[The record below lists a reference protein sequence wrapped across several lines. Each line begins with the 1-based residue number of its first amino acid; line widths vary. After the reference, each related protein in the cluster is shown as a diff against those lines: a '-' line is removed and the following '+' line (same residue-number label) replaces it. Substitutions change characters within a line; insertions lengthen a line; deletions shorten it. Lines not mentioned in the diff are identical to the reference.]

1 MKHKPIRRILA
12 GLLAG
17 MLCLS
22 MAPGAAFAEAAPGS
36 DPAAAEAVTAAATPE
51 TATPET
57 ALSPEAQAFVDA
69 VAALDREG
77 ILASVRDWAT
87 ASAAWQDDLD
97 NAELEAA
104 LNEAI
109 AASDTAS
116 APVYAAEDLYYA
128 IPEEEQQG
136 EAVQA
141 AYTALAALIASMQL
155 AMEQPELP
163 EDTGAPPDDDEI
175 YDVLYGD
182 LPDRPTGSYIGS
194 MGLPIATGQ
203 TRISISEWVTELY
216 DGVDA
221 HIDAGALHA
230 DGEIITVERVT
241 GEEYAVVPIMVQ
253 AEYPANGSTSE
264 IILPEDIV
272 LLDYEGN
279 AADAEE
285 AEDILHAA
293 YTDTSAAARGIY
305 VQAAQDFTAEFVY
318 TAPDGAQL
326 RKSLQVRV
334 TDGGGANPIAA
345 AKGGISTYA
354 AGPTPPFTT
363 GKITSIA
370 FEGGTWLV
378 WFNGLEAYCC
388 SHGLNG
394 QPNGCPTYSFAYVSK
409 LEPGQYTP
417 GNHYANQVNI
427 WGGLNQLSLGLL
439 EEKHSG
445 TAVSAYGL
453 TDENSAETAYRY
465 YDDTQLWI
473 MEHYPDSLAAQT
485 YRASAQALAEQRSG
499 NGVAAYSGE
508 NGYYTYIY
516 TPPAGYAWQTIAIV
530 GEEIPAEGGDTDTP
544 DLPEVP
550 AEYYASWS
558 ASPQTASGSLDL
570 SYGLNMHKI
579 GLATGETID
588 EAVFEITPS
597 ATGGSIDGG
606 SWRLTPADSQTVT
619 TGGHV
624 MDDTY
629 HTTGGSASASW
640 TMHYSVSKTSGSD
653 SGNVGPFDSQ
663 EEANAAANTAQSEAV
678 SRLQGEAQAAVDA
691 AIASARSQLAN
702 INFTVKETSV
712 PHGFD
717 AYAGS
722 TGCEQQVSVPADGSA
737 DVTIHNEEWSVQVNI
752 AKIDSETHQPIA
764 ADAKFAVFEW
774 DAVEQLYIPFGGY
787 NQYTVVRNED
797 GSYSVANGSSY
808 AVGSPADRTLYY
820 TQRNEGR
827 FLIVE
832 TKAPDS
838 YYGDWTDITQPGTS
852 GQVEG
857 KRAYAFTISKDN
869 DGTIIDLSNDDY
881 NADVGTADNGGTLLR
896 TSEGNTVTVT
906 LYDQPQEAERTYTTD
921 STGLA
926 NNEDHYTSTPVSGK
940 VTNDRVIGEIVLTKS
955 DLDQAV
961 EGADTALHGTASIE
975 GAVYDLYAAE
985 DILHP
990 DGVSGV
996 VDYSKIVDANGNPI
1010 WHTTVLTNGGWDTDY
1025 LPVLAKDHL
1034 VASAEIKDGVLAFA
1048 NLYLG
1053 KYYLV
1058 ERATGLV
1065 LPLDGNGQYYVSG
1078 QYPVLD
1084 RTLQPTGE
1092 YKPLAANSRGEYT
1105 DYIYKNQ
1112 YSAVAEGR
1120 ALSGV
1125 KTYDGYYL
1133 SFAEGYL
1140 CDEINHYKT
1149 LTYGGESQYVI
1160 RGDDHSNDAVLKS
1173 GFELRKVVSTTG
1185 PGSPAPKLEGAGFT
1199 VYRVWDLSKVDEFQ
1213 KNADGTYNV
1222 QSILDA
1228 YRKDNYDNTTS
1239 KYDFSGEN
1247 QAIARMFESDA
1258 SLVAEYNASLTAAYD
1273 YANGHGDGWVP
1284 TGVENEYILSEIFT
1298 NEEGILRVTG
1308 LPYGQYLVV
1317 ETTLP
1322 KDLFQADPFVV
1333 TVDSAAPQS
1342 VMCQP
1347 DGSVTTPSNSYLTYN
1362 VLNEELE
1369 GYLQLIK
1376 IDAETGKPVKIAD
1389 TTFQIY
1395 RILEDGTEELIEM
1408 PDPDSG
1414 DATVKTSTFYTDENG
1429 LLKTP
1434 EKLPLGRYR
1443 VVELEGPAGFFNDT
1457 AYNVVF
1463 ELTSERV
1470 WEVVGNATDDMDDYI
1485 ITEEYSNHETLG
1497 QLTIRKVGN
1506 VLTGYENG
1514 QFQYEQ
1520 ANLAGAVYEIRAHGD
1535 IATGDRQGTLWYAD
1549 GDLVATVTTGK
1560 EGQVDEVKFSP
1571 TRTQATYDF
1580 LTVSHDGTTGEV
1592 TITLPLGS
1600 YDITE
1605 VQAPYGFVLTNQTY
1619 TVTFGWNDQSND
1631 VVLAQTIVDHT
1642 QDGDEVY
1649 SYDIVNAADASDE
1662 QLTGQPGAIQ
1672 FENARVLPV
1681 VEEGRI
1687 GVGVYKLDRDS
1698 AAMTDDQPFVD
1709 GVKTDP
1715 ALLAGGSNRDRIPE
1729 GAILVPSATYEL
1741 YTADDIY
1748 SLDGALLAAAD
1759 TLLAT
1764 ATTGEDG
1771 LAHFPVDVP
1780 IRGENYGSS
1789 DAHDWTTN
1797 SGRYYIR
1804 EIAVPDGY
1812 LIERSDIPVEFT
1824 YEGQMIAW
1832 QVVDCLHS
1840 DKQTEVTIDKQA
1852 FASADPDATF
1862 ALPGATLTITD
1873 WDGNVVDQ
1881 WESTDTAHIVRGLH
1895 LNQSFAPDYADD
1907 LGKIYTLTETRP
1919 ADGYTT
1925 ARSIQFYLKQAS
1937 DNGAYAQETELW
1949 VRETVANTE
1958 YQSGN
1963 IVSPVAFADDDPGL
1977 LQWALDAV
1985 TGFFTGASE
1994 SNTQDGVDIANWVCA
2009 GGTLTVTFTDDANE
2023 AAIAKCL
2030 HERDFAG
2037 LDFDKVYLVGGTAPD
2052 FFPDKQVSEK
2062 PGDSEIVYT
2071 SNWHKANSAALTM
2084 VDAPTRIR
2092 ISKLDIT
2099 TSEEVPGAELQI
2111 VDSDGHVVDSWTS
2124 GVEPHTIEGKLIA
2137 GATYTLVE
2145 TLAPTA
2151 EGYVPAQS
2159 IQFTVEDDGE
2169 VQQVFMQDDYT
2180 KVSISKTDIA
2190 TGAEVPGAHLQIVDG
2205 EGNILAEWVTDGT
2218 PHYIERLPVGT
2229 LTLVETQAPTEDG
2242 YVRAENVTFEVLP
2255 TGEIQQVEMKDDF
2268 TKVEISKKDITNG
2281 EELRGAHLQVTDSE
2295 GHIVAKWTTDGHPHR
2310 IDRLQPGVY
2319 TLTETAAPKGYRL
2332 AESVRFQVEESGH
2345 IQKVAMYDAPAGS
2358 FTIVKLDEADGTALP
2373 GAQLA
2378 LQDSAGKVIDRWQ
2391 TTTAPHT
2398 LPILTAEEAASD
2410 PRVHVLLFSTDTAE
2424 YVYTL
2429 TEETAPAGYLP
2440 AESISFKLMQ
2450 VDGEL
2455 TMFLRV
2461 DGGWQKADAPTLRMF
2476 DARNPDVP
2484 VPEAHK
2490 TFPQTGE
2497 FFPQ

>member
-1 MKHKPIRRILA
+1 MNYKIKRKSWRRLAASLLA
-12 GLLAG
+12 GL
-17 MLCLS
+17 CLLTGS
-22 MAPGAAFAEAAPGS
+22 GAALAAQAAGAAVTQAASGDATTATPETAQ
-36 DPAAAEAVTAAATPE
+36 AAADSEAVATPE
-51 TATPET
+51 TATPEQATEATPET
-57 ALSPEAQAFVDA
+57 A
-69 VAALDREG
+69 
-77 ILASVRDWAT
+77 
-87 ASAAWQDDLD
+87 ASAARLSFTVLD
-97 NAELEAA
+97 ADYQAPASGNIDESLFAIEAD
-104 LNEAI
+104 EARMP
-109 AASDTAS
+109 A
-116 APVYAAEDLYYA
+116 
-128 IPEEEQQG
+128 G
-136 EAVQA
+136 EAVPVLLQA
-141 AYTALAALIASMQL
+141 VDPAPDSTVTVTLSDGAVFTDSEMAADDGSTYTRTFASG
-155 AMEQPELP
+155 EQ
-163 EDTGAPPDDDEI
+163 ASAWM
-175 YDVLYGD
+175 LYV
-182 LPDRPTGSYIGS
+182 R
-194 MGLPIATGQ
+194 
-203 TRISISEWVTELY
+203 
-216 DGVDA
+216 
-221 HIDAGALHA
+221 A
-230 DGEIITVERVT
+230 DG
-241 GEEYAVVPIMVQ
+241 
-253 AEYPANGSTSE
+253 
-264 IILPEDIV
+264 
-272 LLDYEGN
+272 
-279 AADAEE
+279 
-285 AEDILHAA
+285 
-293 YTDTSAAARGIY
+293 
-305 VQAAQDFTAEFVY
+305 DFTAE
-318 TAPDGAQL
+318 A
-326 RKSLQVRV
+326 
-334 TDGGGANPIAA
+334 
-345 AKGGISTYA
+345 TYA
-354 AGPTPPFTT
+354 GLDGESLTRTISVTRYHKFSLFSVFSARAGEHQYH
-363 GKITSIA
+363 ITDVTNVGGEWLIT
-370 FEGGTWLV
+370 FEGEDQSYCLDEGMNGKPSASVYWTYYGT
-378 WFNGLEAYCC
+378 
-388 SHGLNG
+388 
-394 QPNGCPTYSFAYVSK
+394 TD
-409 LEPGQYTP
+409 
-417 GNHYANQVNI
+417 
-427 WGGLNQLSLGLL
+427 LL
-439 EEKHSG
+439 
-445 TAVSAYGL
+445 
-453 TDENSAETAYRY
+453 D
-465 YDDTQLWI
+465 
-473 MEHYPDSLAAQT
+473 
-485 YRASAQALAEQRSG
+485 QALAAGCSSKLDIQRYVWAHRQEASNSGSAYVYQASEAGWQNVMTRYPPVDQPTEPEQ
-499 NGVAAYSGE
+499 
-508 NGYYTYIY
+508 
-516 TPPAGYAWQTIAIV
+516 
-530 GEEIPAEGGDTDTP
+530 
-544 DLPEVP
+544 PE
-550 AEYYASWS
+550 EYYASWS

-570 SYGLNMHKI
+570 SYGLNLHKI
-579 GLATGETID
+579 GLVTGETID
-588 EAVFEITPS
+588 DAVFEITPS

-606 SWRLTPADSQTVT
+606 SWSLTSAGSQTVT

-629 HTTGGSASASW
+629 HTTGGNASASW
-640 TMHYSVSKTSGSD
+640 TMHYSVSKTSGSA
-653 SGNVGPFDSQ
+653 SGNVGPYSSQ
-663 EEANAAANTAQSEAV
+663 EEANAAASAAQSEAV

-702 INFTVKETSV
+702 ISFTVKETSV

-722 TGCEQQVSVPADGSA
+722 TGCEQQVSVPADGST

-774 DAVEQLYIPFGGY
+774 DTVEQLFIPFGGY

-808 AVGSPADRTLYY
+808 ADGSPADRTLYY

-832 TKAPDS
+832 TQAPEG
-838 YYGDWTDITQPGTS
+838 YYGDWTDIAQPGTA

-881 NADVGTADNGGTLLR
+881 NADVGTADSGGTLLR
-896 TSEGNTVTVT
+896 TPEGNTVTVT
-906 LYDQPQEAERTYTTD
+906 LYDQPQEAERTYTTG

-926 NNEDHYTSTPVSGK
+926 SNEDSYTSTPVSGK
-940 VTNDRVIGEIVLTKS
+940 FTNDRVIGEIVLTKA

-985 DILHP
+985 DIQHP

-996 VDYSKIVDANGNPI
+996 VNYSKIVDANGNPI

-1105 DYIYKNQ
+1105 DYVYKNQ

-1140 CDEINHYKT
+1140 CDEINHYET
-1149 LTYGGESQYVI
+1149 LTYGSEAQYII

-1273 YANGHGDGWVP
+1273 YANGQGDGWVP

-1347 DGSVTTPSNSYLTYN
+1347 DGSVTTPSNSCMTYT

-1389 TTFQIY
+1389 TAFQIY
-1395 RILEDGTEELIEM
+1395 KIEADGTETLLEM

-1414 DATVKTSTFYTDENG
+1414 DATAKTSTFYTDADG
-1429 LLKTP
+1429 YLKMS

-1443 VVELEGPAGFFNDT
+1443 VVEIEGPEGFFNDEQ
-1457 AYNVVF
+1457 YSVVF

-1470 WEVVGNATDDMDDYI
+1470 WQVEGNATDDMDDFI

-1506 VLTGYENG
+1506 VLVGFEDG

-1605 VQAPYGFVLTNQTY
+1605 VQAPYGFVHTDQTY

-1631 VVLAQTIVDHT
+1631 MVLAQTIVDHT

-1662 QLTGQPGAIQ
+1662 QLTGQPGTIR

-1681 VEEGRI
+1681 PETPEDLVDKI
-1687 GVGVYKLDRDS
+1687 GVGIYKQDAETS
-1698 AAMTDDQPFVD
+1698 QP
-1709 GVKTDP
+1709 
-1715 ALLAGGSNRDRIPE
+1715 LAG
-1729 GAILVPSATYEL
+1729 AVYEL
-1741 YTADDIY
+1741 YTVDTVYDVTGNKLADA
-1748 SLDGALLAAAD
+1748 G

-1764 ATTGEDG
+1764 SAPTDDTG
-1771 LAHFPVDVP
+1771 FTWFNVDVP
-1780 IRGENYGSS
+1780 IRGEAYAGGEPEPVDGVWNARY
-1789 DAHDWTTN
+1789 N
-1797 SGRYYIR
+1797 SGNY
-1804 EIAVPDGY
+1804 EIVEITSPEGY
-1812 LIERSDIPVEFT
+1812 RLDPTPIKVSFT
-1824 YEGQMIAW
+1824 CPGAQVAW
-1832 QVVDCLHS
+1832 QVVAATQADQPL
-1840 DKQTEVTIDKQA
+1840 DK
-1852 FASADPDATF
+1852 
-1862 ALPGATLTITD
+1862 LTIHKTD
-1873 WDGNVVDQ
+1873 
-1881 WESTDTAHIVRGLH
+1881 
-1895 LNQSFAPDYADD
+1895 
-1907 LGKIYTLTETRP
+1907 
-1919 ADGYTT
+1919 
-1925 ARSIQFYLKQAS
+1925 
-1937 DNGAYAQETELW
+1937 
-1949 VRETVANTE
+1949 
-1958 YQSGN
+1958 
-1963 IVSPVAFADDDPGL
+1963 
-1977 LQWALDAV
+1977 
-1985 TGFFTGASE
+1985 
-1994 SNTQDGVDIANWVCA
+1994 
-2009 GGTLTVTFTDDANE
+2009 
-2023 AAIAKCL
+2023 
-2030 HERDFAG
+2030 
-2037 LDFDKVYLVGGTAPD
+2037 VGG
-2052 FFPDKQVSEK
+2052 KE
-2062 PGDSEIVYT
+2062 
-2071 SNWHKANSAALTM
+2071 L
-2084 VDAPTRIR
+2084 
-2092 ISKLDIT
+2092 
-2099 TSEEVPGAELQI
+2099 PGAELT
-2111 VDSDGHVVDSWTS
+2111 VTTLDGEIIDSWVS
-2124 GVEPHTIEGKLIA
+2124 G
-2137 GATYTLVE
+2137 E
-2145 TLAPTA
+2145 T
-2151 EGYVPAQS
+2151 
-2159 IQFTVEDDGE
+2159 
-2169 VQQVFMQDDYT
+2169 
-2180 KVSISKTDIA
+2180 
-2190 TGAEVPGAHLQIVDG
+2190 
-2205 EGNILAEWVTDGT
+2205 
-2218 PHYIERLPVGT
+2218 
-2229 LTLVETQAPTEDG
+2229 
-2242 YVRAENVTFEVLP
+2242 
-2255 TGEIQQVEMKDDF
+2255 
-2268 TKVEISKKDITNG
+2268 
-2281 EELRGAHLQVTDSE
+2281 
-2295 GHIVAKWTTDGHPHR
+2295 
-2310 IDRLQPGVY
+2310 
-2319 TLTETAAPKGYRL
+2319 
-2332 AESVRFQVEESGH
+2332 
-2345 IQKVAMYDAPAGS
+2345 
-2358 FTIVKLDEADGTALP
+2358 
-2373 GAQLA
+2373 
-2378 LQDSAGKVIDRWQ
+2378 
-2391 TTTAPHT
+2391 PHT
-2398 LPILTAEEAASD
+2398 LPIQEPDAEAQEGTLRYSD
-2410 PRVHVLLFSTDTAE
+2410 EDNEF
-2424 YVYTL
+2424 VYTL
-2429 TEETAPAGYLP
+2429 HEDAAPDGYLVASDIQFKVERDEDGRITVYTRATIADRWREVDGASVTMVDETAPQP
-2440 AESISFKLMQ
+2440 
-2450 VDGEL
+2450 
-2455 TMFLRV
+2455 
-2461 DGGWQKADAPTLRMF
+2461 APTPTPTP
-2476 DARNPDVP
+2476 ATTTVTATATPQP
-2484 VPEAHK
+2484 VPHI
-2490 TFPQTGE
+2490 PQTGDS
-2497 FFPQ
+2497 FPLIAVLTATLAALLGLVVVTASRRSRQQDDGPDPQFEPLDEAENERE